1 MNIIYYYFLVAFL
14 QCRMLTGFVFV
25 VGLVYSNIFFLFW
38 EKKPNTSSFL
48 MAHIVQ
54 ILYDIDRTYH

>member
-25 VGLVYSNIFFLFW
+25 VGLVYLL
-38 EKKPNTSSFL
+38 SFL
-48 MAHIVQ
+48 GKEAKHV
-54 ILYDIDRTYH
+54 ILPYGTSCANIIRHR